1 MGAEGSVD
9 YRAPL
14 LLFVAVTTTNDLA
27 ALDLNLV
34 TVFSRVVETGSFTAA
49 GAALGLPKS
58 SVSRAVSRLEESL
71 GVRLLQRTTRKLGLT
86 PAGARYVEEVRGPM
100 ARLAEASSEVADL
113 GKEPRG
119 LVRLTI
125 APEMGEGVVSSL
137 LVEFVRRH
145 PKVRIE
151 LVVTNRRVNLI
162 DESVDLALRAGPL
175 DDSTLVAR
183 RIAVSELGLFAAAAY
198 LASRGAPRRLA
209 DVAKHDCVLHRT
221 GRGLLPWRLQG
232 PRGLESVSVDGPITA
247 DDLGTVRLLTLAG
260 LGIALMPNVAVLAD
274 VAAGT
279 LVRVL
284 PAYALRGTALS
295 MVSPPLRHV
304 PARVTLLRDF
314 LVRELSARVAGTPCA
329 LDTSAP
335 APPQRQ
341 ARIRGARAAVG

>member
-1 MGAEGSVD
+1 M
-9 YRAPL
+9 
-14 LLFVAVTTTNDLA
+14 TTTNDLG
-27 ALDLNLV
+27 LDLNLV

-125 APEMGEGVVSSL
+125 APELGEGSVSSL
-137 LVEFVRRH
+137 LVEFVRRN

-183 RIAVSELGLFAAAAY
+183 RIAVAELGLFAAPAY
-198 LASRGAPRRLA
+198 LSDRGTPRRLA

-221 GRGLLPWRLQG
+221 GSGGVMPWRLQG
-232 PRGLESVSVDGPITA
+232 PRGFERVSVDGPITA

-260 LGIALMPNVAVLAD
+260 LGIALMPNVVVLAD

-284 PAYALRGTALS
+284 PAYGLRGTALS

-314 LVRELSARVAGTPCA
+314 LVSALSARVAGTPCA
-329 LDTSAP
+329 LERSAP
-335 APPQRQ
+335 TPP
-341 ARIRGARAAVG
+341 ARRRSRVRRAGTDRNVSGADAGG

>member
-1 MGAEGSVD
+1 
-9 YRAPL
+9 
-14 LLFVAVTTTNDLA
+14 VTTTNDLG
-27 ALDLNLV
+27 LDLNLV

-86 PAGARYVEEVRGPM
+86 PAGERYIEEVRGPM

-125 APEMGEGVVSSL
+125 APEMGEGAVSSL
-137 LVEFVRRH
+137 LVQFVQRH

-151 LVVTNRRVNLI
+151 LIVTNRRVNLI

-175 DDSTLVAR
+175 EDSTLAVRRVAV
-183 RIAVSELGLFAAAAY
+183 AELGLFAAPAY
-198 LASRGAPRRLA
+198 LARQGAPRRFADLA
-209 DVAKHDCVLHRT
+209 QHDCVLHRT
-221 GRGLLPWRLQG
+221 GTGGILPWRLQG
-232 PRGLESVSVDGPITA
+232 PRGLERVSVDGPITA

-260 LGIALMPNVAVLAD
+260 LGIALMPNVVVLAD
-274 VAAGT
+274 VAGGT

-295 MVSPPLRHV
+295 VVSPPLRHV

-314 LVRELSARVAGTPCA
+314 LVRELSTRVAGTPCA
-329 LDTSAP
+329 LDAAASPQGRARQPGRTAKGNRRVYADSALVT
-335 APPQRQ
+335 A
-341 ARIRGARAAVG
+341 

>member
-1 MGAEGSVD
+1 
-9 YRAPL
+9 
-14 LLFVAVTTTNDLA
+14 
-27 ALDLNLV
+27 
-34 TVFSRVVETGSFTAA
+34 
-49 GAALGLPKS
+49 
-58 SVSRAVSRLEESL
+58 
-71 GVRLLQRTTRKLGLT
+71 
-86 PAGARYVEEVRGPM
+86 
-100 ARLAEASSEVADL
+100 VADL

-125 APEMGEGVVSSL
+125 APEMGEGGVSAL

-175 DDSTLVAR
+175 DDSTMVAR
-183 RIAVSELGLFAAAAY
+183 RIAVSELGLFAAPAY
-198 LASRGAPRRLA
+198 LAGRGTPRRLA
-209 DVAKHDCVLHRT
+209 DVARHDCVLHRT
-221 GRGLLPWRLQG
+221 GRGLVPWRLQG
-232 PRGLESVSVDGPITA
+232 PRGFERVAVDGPITA

-260 LGIALMPNVAVLAD
+260 LGIALMPNIAVLAD
-274 VAAGT
+274 VTAGR

-329 LDTSAP
+329 LDASP
-335 APPQRQ
+335 AAQPQRR
-341 ARIRGARAAVG
+341 ARGRRAREVTGS

>member
-1 MGAEGSVD
+1 
-9 YRAPL
+9 
-14 LLFVAVTTTNDLA
+14 
-27 ALDLNLV
+27 
-34 TVFSRVVETGSFTAA
+34 
-49 GAALGLPKS
+49 
-58 SVSRAVSRLEESL
+58 L

-100 ARLAEASSEVADL
+100 ARLTEASNEVADL

-125 APEMGEGVVSSL
+125 APEMGEGEVSSL
-137 LVEFVRRH
+137 LVAFVRRH

-151 LVVTNRRVNLI
+151 LLVTNRRVNLI

-175 DDSTLVAR
+175 ADSTLVAR
-183 RIAVSELGLFAAAAY
+183 RIAVSELGLFAAPTY
-198 LASRGAPRRLA
+198 LASRGTPRRLA
-209 DVAKHDCVLHRT
+209 DVGKHDCVLHRT
-221 GRGLLPWRLQG
+221 GQGFLPWRLQG
-232 PRGLESVSVDGPITA
+232 PRGFERVTVDGPITV

-274 VAAGT
+274 LAAGT

-314 LVRELSARVAGTPCA
+314 LVSELSARVAGTPCA
-329 LDTSAP
+329 QDASV
-335 APPQRQ
+335 APPTKRR
-341 ARIRGARAAVG
+341 ARGRRTGSPPEATTPPR

>member
-1 MGAEGSVD
+1 M
-9 YRAPL
+9 
-14 LLFVAVTTTNDLA
+14 
-27 ALDLNLV
+27 
-34 TVFSRVVETGSFTAA
+34 
-49 GAALGLPKS
+49 
-58 SVSRAVSRLEESL
+58 
-71 GVRLLQRTTRKLGLT
+71 
-86 PAGARYVEEVRGPM
+86 
-100 ARLAEASSEVADL
+100 
-113 GKEPRG
+113 
-119 LVRLTI
+119 RLTI
-125 APEMGEGVVSSL
+125 APEMGEGEVSSL
-137 LVEFVRRH
+137 LVAFVRRH

-183 RIAVSELGLFAAAAY
+183 RIAVAELGLFAAPAY
-198 LASRGAPRRLA
+198 LASRGTPRRLA

-221 GRGLLPWRLQG
+221 ARGVLPWRLQG
-232 PRGLESVSVDGPITA
+232 PRGLERVSMDGPITA

-260 LGIALMPNVAVLAD
+260 LGIALMPNVVVLAD
-274 VAAGT
+274 VTAGR

-329 LDTSAP
+329 LDASASPPPSRPHARRNTSDRLFAGIVTTSGGSE
-335 APPQRQ
+335 
-341 ARIRGARAAVG
+341 ARRTSRGRSRRRDRARPSADPRRAGARRSAGCSRRCGGRRA